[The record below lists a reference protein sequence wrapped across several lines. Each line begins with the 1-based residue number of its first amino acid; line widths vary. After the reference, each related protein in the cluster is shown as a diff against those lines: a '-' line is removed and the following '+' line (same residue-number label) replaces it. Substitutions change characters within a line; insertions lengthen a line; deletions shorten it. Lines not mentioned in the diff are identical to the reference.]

1 DSNLGHSVAGGD
13 FNGDGRADILVASPG
28 SSRAHLVYGYHSA
41 PYPDIDLDLMP
52 ASTGYAILSETGT
65 DGLGH
70 ALASAGDFNG
80 DGRDDLLLGAY
91 RNHSGRT
98 EYGAAWLVLGMPGTT
113 RGALNLAT
121 LGATE
126 GLKFTGTAAG
136 DQLGQAVSHGDLNG
150 DGFSDLIIG
159 APGSDAIATDAGT
172 LTVELGR
179 ALGSPILAGLT
190 GSASADN
197 IVGTD
202 GNDDVFGNGGADAI
216 STGAGNDIIA
226 IGDLDFAKI
235 NGGRGQL
242 GDRTG
247 VLALHSGHTQLD
259 VTTLQPEQIR
269 NIELIE
275 LGDLNNSLHL
285 SKLGLLALSR
295 ETNRLYVH
303 GGSSDIVTVRSGE
316 VWAEA
321 GTEAVG
327 GTEYNVYIAE
337 GAELYIQPAVTQ
349 TGIGS

>member
-1 DSNLGHSVAGGD
+1 
-13 FNGDGRADILVASPG
+13 
-28 SSRAHLVYGYHSA
+28 
-41 PYPDIDLDLMP
+41 
-52 ASTGYAILSETGT
+52 
-65 DGLGH
+65 
-70 ALASAGDFNG
+70 
-80 DGRDDLLLGAY
+80 
-91 RNHSGRT
+91 
-98 EYGAAWLVLGMPGTT
+98 
-113 RGALNLAT
+113 
-121 LGATE
+121 
-126 GLKFTGTAAG
+126 
-136 DQLGQAVSHGDLNG
+136 
-150 DGFSDLIIG
+150 
-159 APGSDAIATDAGT
+159 PGSDATATDAGT
-172 LTVELGR
+172 LTVVLGR

-242 GDRTG
+242 GDRTD

-321 GTEAVG
+321 GAETVG

-349 TGIGS
+349 TGIGSFSGSQRYNFNTSSTGANVSNNVEDFAVLIRITDPSVIDAVQPDARDIRFLAADGRTWLHYEIERWDQAANLAEVWVHVPIIYGNTNGASTTSCQSRGVASGRCNYITM